1 MSNTYLTTHENGI
14 TRIKFLVS
22 PSYDHVKLI
31 INEVAE
37 SYPYE
42 RRLWDMSEV
51 KIKFTTG
58 QIKAMAAHGKTK
70 FIKPNKLAIYV
81 VDDLA
86 FGQMRQFEVYS
97 EEESK
102 SESRVF
108 RNEQDA
114 IEWLNS

>member
-1 MSNTYLTTHENGI
+1 MSNTHLITHENGF
-14 TRIKFLVS
+14 TRVKFLVN
-22 PSYDHVKLI
+22 PSYEHVKLM

-42 RRLWDMSEV
+42 KRLWDMSDV

-86 FGQMRQFEVYS
+86 FGQMRQFEVYR
-97 EEESK
+97 EEEGK

-108 RNEQDA
+108 RNEQNA